1 MESVSSLTA
10 CSIKAAVLA
19 TTYFFPSPMH
29 IANAHVPYS
38 PAGGFGNNLSYPFRP
53 KSSRVPVLP
62 ASFIKPGGR
71 LRPSESRICIC
82 PQRIESLPM
91 QTLCRS
97 VLKESDRSNRSTSVR
112 EAESRTSVGKHR
124 TGKQMSTDIPRRP
137 ASDSLSFPQ
146 LQGTYLLQIITNTIC
161 KVKPRMNAMFR
172 DIS

>member
-1 MESVSSLTA
+1 
-10 CSIKAAVLA
+10 
-19 TTYFFPSPMH
+19 MH

-53 KSSRVPVLP
+53 RSSRVPVLP
-62 ASFIKPGGR
+62 ASFYKTGRKVAPVGKPHLHLSAENR
-71 LRPSESRICIC
+71 E
-82 PQRIESLPM
+82 LPM

-137 ASDSLSFPQ
+137 ASDSLSFSLAVARYVFAPNRYEY
-146 LQGTYLLQIITNTIC
+146 YL
-161 KVKPRMNAMFR
+161 
-172 DIS
+172 